1 VSKKAKPG
9 GSAPASPDLDRL
21 ALLVVAALVLAAF
34 VLRAWGARFGLPEAF
49 FHPDEHAIVE
59 RAASI
64 LRTGDYSPHWFN
76 YPSAYVYLQAI
87 AYIPY
92 FLISAARGFGN
103 AIPSTAPYGFYF
115 AGRLMTALLGAFTVP
130 VVFALASRAFG
141 RKTGL
146 ISAALLTFNLLH
158 VVHSHYVTTDVP
170 TAFFVALCLLFCFL
184 SVQKGET
191 KYTMLGA
198 LFAGLAASTKYP
210 GGVVIVPVL
219 VAQAFGHG
227 RRNWSALAQWW
238 GLCVGVFVGGFLLGT
253 PYAFL
258 ELNTF
263 LRSLATVVGHYG
275 ASQPGFE
282 GSGSALWYLTQMLTS
297 ADAPVVA
304 LGLAGVVWAAVN
316 HRRQDLLLLSFV
328 VPHYL
333 LISLWRVRFER
344 NLVVLLPLL
353 AVLGARVLGD
363 VVSWVINKRAS
374 LRRWE
379 VPILVCLTALV
390 VVLPPKAAIDF
401 DKAIAQKDH
410 RTLAAEWVDA
420 NVPPG
425 SRIVVEAFS
434 IPLDEERFDL
444 IELVRIDSEDLEWYV
459 EEGVEYV
466 IVSDG
471 HWRILFQEPERYA
484 REIATYDEILA
495 HSSIVQDFPGRVPAL
510 LSRGYPT
517 IAIYH
522 FPDVLVLK
530 MDQPLR

>member
-1 VSKKAKPG
+1 MSKKAKPRDSTVSTL
-9 GSAPASPDLDRL
+9 GSDRV
-21 ALLVVAALVLAAF
+21 ALLVLAALVLVAF
-34 VLRAWGARFGLPEAF
+34 LLRVWGARFGLPEAF

-59 RAASI
+59 RATSI

-76 YPSAYVYLQAI
+76 YPSAYLYLQAL

-92 FLISAARGFGN
+92 FLVSAARGFGN

-115 AGRLMTALLGAFTVP
+115 AGRLMTALLGALTVS
-130 VVFALASRAFG
+130 VVYALASRAFG

-146 ISAALLTFNLLH
+146 ISAALLAFNLLH

-170 TAFFVALCLLFCFL
+170 TAFFVALCLLFCL
-184 SVQKGET
+184 VCVQKRET
-191 KYTMLGA
+191 KYTILAA
-198 LFAGLAASTKYP
+198 LFAGLSASTKYP
-210 GGVVIVPVL
+210 GGVAIVPVL
-219 VAQAFGHG
+219 LAQALAQG
-227 RRNWSALAQWW
+227 RRSWSALARRW

-282 GSGSALWYLTQMLTS
+282 GSGSALWYLTQLLTS
-297 ADAPVVA
+297 ADVPVVA
-304 LGLAGVVWAAVN
+304 VALAGLVWAAIR
-316 HRRQDLLLLSFV
+316 HRRVDLLLLSFL

-344 NLVVLLPLL
+344 NLVVLLPVL
-353 AVLGARVLGD
+353 AVLGARVLVD
-363 VVSWVINKRAS
+363 AISWATSKRAH

-379 VPILVCLTALV
+379 VPILACVTALV
-390 VVLPPKAAIDF
+390 VVVPAKASLDFDAAIS
-401 DKAIAQKDH
+401 QKDH
-410 RTLAAEWVDA
+410 RALAAEWVET
-420 NVPPG
+420 NVPPD
-425 SRIVVEAFS
+425 SKIVVEAFS
-434 IPLDEERFDL
+434 IPLDEERFDV

-471 HWRILFQEPERYA
+471 HWRTLFQEQDKYA
-484 REIATYDEILA
+484 REIGTYHEILA
-495 HSSIVQDFPGRVPAL
+495 HSSIVQEFPGQVPAL

-522 FPDVLVLK
+522 FPDVLMLK
-530 MDQPLR
+530 LS